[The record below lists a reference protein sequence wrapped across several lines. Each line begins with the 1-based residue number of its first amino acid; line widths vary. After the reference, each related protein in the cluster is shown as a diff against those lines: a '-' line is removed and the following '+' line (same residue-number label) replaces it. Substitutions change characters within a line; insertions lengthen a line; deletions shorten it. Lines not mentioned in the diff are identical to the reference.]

1 MKHFSFTYI
10 LVIGLFSFSCI
21 KNKSEENKQ
30 EAKIENQNGKA
41 KVAQTKTTTKNAD
54 KVTILIQP
62 FQNFP
67 VTSATAIEKE
77 LKKIYSGAVQINAPI
92 DFPVNT
98 MNRAKTRYRADSLID
113 YLSKTTKPGFLTIGL
128 TEKDISTTKEKI
140 ADWGIFGLGYCPGR
154 SCIASTFRLKGN
166 NKFEKLFKVAIHELG
181 HTQGLDHCPVKTC
194 LMRDAEGKDHLNEEK
209 EFCAK
214 CKSVLVKAGWE
225 LK

>member
-67 VTSATAIEKE
+67 ATSATAIEKE
-77 LKKIYSGAVQINAPI
+77 LKKIYSGAVKINAPI

-113 YLSKTTKPGFLTIGL
+113 YLSKTTKPDR
-128 TEKDISTTKEKI
+128 KST
-140 ADWGIFGLGYCPGR
+140 
-154 SCIASTFRLKGN
+154 RLN
-166 NKFEKLFKVAIHELG
+166 SSH
-181 HTQGLDHCPVKTC
+181 
-194 LMRDAEGKDHLNEEK
+194 
-209 EFCAK
+209 
-214 CKSVLVKAGWE
+214 
-225 LK
+225 

>member
-30 EAKIENQNGKA
+30 AAKIENQNGKA

-67 VTSATAIEKE
+67 ATSATAIEKE
-77 LKKIYSGAVQINAPI
+77 LKKIYSGSVKINAPI

-98 MNRAKTRYRADSLID
+98 MNRAKTRYRADALID